1 MACLPL
7 SGGAKHEK
15 RRSARLP
22 GDYGCEKNAW
32 PAGPCVN
39 AGDFRSLISRWHPDT
54 CRGDSRKCEEM
65 TKKILDAQKIIM
77 AYCAQYTYAFTE
89 QEIKKYLSDDEWWEA
104 RFGNDPVWG
113 KGTASKDDR

>member
-1 MACLPL
+1 MK
-7 SGGAKHEK
+7 SGA
-15 RRSARLP
+15 LP
-22 GDYGCEKNAW
+22 GYREIMAAKKTLGLPDHASMQEIKAN
-32 PAGPCVN
+32 
-39 AGDFRSLISRWHPDT
+39 FRSLISRWHPDT